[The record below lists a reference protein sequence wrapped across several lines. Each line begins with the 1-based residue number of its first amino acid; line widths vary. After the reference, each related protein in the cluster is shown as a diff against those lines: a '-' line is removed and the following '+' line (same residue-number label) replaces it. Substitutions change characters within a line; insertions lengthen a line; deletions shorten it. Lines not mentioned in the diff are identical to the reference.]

1 MNIKIFDI
9 EHDPDMREIQSYMG
23 HVTGGTTVPRI
34 FIDGNFIGGF
44 DDLQRLHYTGELLT
58 LLKSARVI

>member
-1 MNIKIFDI
+1 
-9 EHDPDMREIQSYMG
+9 MREIQSYMG